1 LEKQSIEVDSKVVG
15 LITVVY
21 VMAAFQS
28 TSTELDDPD
37 LQRAYA

>member
-1 LEKQSIEVDSKVVG
+1 VEKQSIEVDSNVVG

-21 VMAAFQS
+21 VMAACQT
-28 TSTELDDPD
+28 TSTGLDDPD